1 MLAKGFETENSSIT
15 TVAELTKPVE
25 TIFHVRNDGQRK
37 TPGPFLVEGIAVN
50 ATTSHKLDTCVF
62 PYQRVAGE

>member
-1 MLAKGFETENSSIT
+1 MRCRVVGSHLLAKGFETENSSIT

-37 TPGPFLVEGIAVN
+37 TPGPFLVKE
-50 ATTSHKLDTCVF
+50 SL
-62 PYQRVAGE
+62 